1 MVLPNSDQ
9 THQWMLNLLGKLQR
23 GTIYLQSSKV
33 TPHKLLTN
41 YKGKEDNFPF
51 KKFGRHNLNQ
61 VIKLTLPKMGKLTS
75 SASCHDKNTHYVPP
89 DTMH

>member
-1 MVLPNSDQ
+1 MDVKSTGKTSKRNSVFTEFQ
-9 THQWMLNLLGKLQR
+9 
-23 GTIYLQSSKV
+23 V

-41 YKGKEDNFPF
+41 YKGLNFPF

-61 VIKLTLPKMGKLTS
+61 VIKLTLPKMGKLTP

>member
-1 MVLPNSDQ
+1 
-9 THQWMLNLLGKLQR
+9 MLNLLGK
-23 GTIYLQSSKV
+23 TSKKNSIFTV
-33 TPHKLLTN
+33 SKLTPHKLLTN
-41 YKGKEDNFPF
+41 YKGKKDKFPF
-51 KKFGRHNLNQ
+51 KKLGRHNLNQ